1 MKLLYP
7 RFCFEDSRDHN
18 NENDSRSGGIRLRR
32 FTAAL
37 ALSVLLGGTGSL
49 SARDNNSNASASNG
63 TTADGGANVAAIYR
77 LQAAFHRAS
86 TVRDPVNGDS
96 EDVIT
101 ERIGAMLSLWTD
113 NGWLL
118 FSIGSARDGYYIGNG
133 DPTNPSTC
141 PAPSDNFANRGT
153 LCTFFKYVAAPL
165 QPANKFVSLAPSYKT
180 EIHVYGSDATLYFEC
195 HFFNVA
201 LDPATGKPLWASTGH
216 LSFDGGT
223 TKVGKHW
230 LFSRANV
237 QAVNVPVP

>member
-1 MKLLYP
+1 MKSLYA
-7 RFCFEDSRDHN
+7 RFCVEDPRDHTHG
-18 NENDSRSGGIRLRR
+18 NESRSGGTRLRR
-32 FTAAL
+32 FAAAL
-37 ALSVLLGGTGSL
+37 ALFVLLGGTGSL
-49 SARDNNSNASASNG
+49 SARDNSSASVPNG
-63 TTADGGANVAAIYR
+63 TPGDQGANVTAVYR

-96 EDVIT
+96 DDVIS

-113 NGWLL
+113 NGWIL
-118 FSIGSARDGYYIGNG
+118 FNIGSARDGYYIGNG
-133 DPTNPSTC
+133 DPANTSTC

-153 LCTFFKYVAAPL
+153 LCTFFKYVAAPF
-165 QPANKFVSLAPSYKT
+165 QPVNKFVSLAPSYKT

-201 LDPATGKPLWASTGH
+201 IDPATGKPLWAATGH
-216 LSFDGGT
+216 LSFDGGV

-237 QAVNVPVP
+237 QAVSVPVP

>member
-7 RFCFEDSRDHN
+7 RFCAEEPRDHTHRQDSRG
-18 NENDSRSGGIRLRR
+18 RGIRLRR
-32 FTAAL
+32 FAAAL
-37 ALSVLLGGTGSL
+37 AVSVLLGGTGAL
-49 SARDNNSNASASNG
+49 SAQDDSSASVRNG
-63 TTADGGANVAAIYR
+63 TTADGGANVAALYR

-96 EDVIT
+96 DDVIN
-101 ERIGAMLSLWTD
+101 ERVGAMLSLWTD

-118 FSIGSARDGYYIGNG
+118 FNIGSARDGYYIGNG
-133 DPTNPSTC
+133 DPANPSTC

-153 LCTFFKYVAAPL
+153 LCTFFKYVAAPF
-165 QPANKFVSLAPSYKT
+165 QSVNKFVSLAPSYKT

-201 LDPATGKPLWASTGH
+201 LDPASGKPLWAATGH
-216 LSFDGGT
+216 LSFDGAT
-223 TKVGKHW
+223 TKSGKHW

-237 QAVNVPVP
+237 QAVSVPVP